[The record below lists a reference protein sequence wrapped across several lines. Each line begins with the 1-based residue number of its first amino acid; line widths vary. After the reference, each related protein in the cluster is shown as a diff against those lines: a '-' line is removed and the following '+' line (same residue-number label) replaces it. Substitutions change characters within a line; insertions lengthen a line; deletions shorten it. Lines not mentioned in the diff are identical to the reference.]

1 MEFIQKKYFCS
12 LYYIPINVSGI
23 MRKSASLLFWLASV
37 VSVVSCTKEV
47 SRESPLQGQTDNSS
61 FYATIDGQP
70 WQADSVRQT
79 VIAGGELTLTG
90 ISGAGDAI
98 AIVLP
103 GFQTGIYD
111 LNAQSA
117 GYAVFLNLGDTSS
130 LYLSNS
136 GSTAGGTVTLTSID
150 TINHTIS
157 GTFQFNLYQPADPT
171 AKAVTA
177 GVFNDI
183 PYGGGGSTGTNPTQ
197 PPPATGSSDTLQAKV
212 DGADW
217 NATDVVIQSQSG
229 LLGIAGISGQ
239 QSLVIFMPAN
249 ITAGTYAMDFNSGMY
264 FGAYST
270 DAADPTKVLL
280 AIGNGSL
287 TILENDVTNRRMRG
301 TFSFTAKSQTNS
313 NSATVTNGYF
323 AANY

>member
-1 MEFIQKKYFCS
+1 
-12 LYYIPINVSGI
+12 
-23 MRKSASLLFWLASV
+23 MRKSASLLLWLAFV
-37 VSVVSCTKEV
+37 VSVVACTKEI

-70 WQADSVRQT
+70 WQADSIRQA
-79 VIAGGELTLTG
+79 VIAGGQLTLTG
-90 ISGAGDAI
+90 VSKTGDAI

-103 GFQTGIYD
+103 GFQTGIYE

-117 GYAVFLNLGDTSS
+117 GYAVFLNPGDTSS
-130 LYLSNS
+130 LFLSNA

-157 GTFQFNLYQPADPT
+157 GTFQFNLYLPADPT

-177 GVFNDI
+177 GVFSNI
-183 PYGGGGSTGTNPTQ
+183 PYGGSTGTNPT
-197 PPPATGSSDTLQAKV
+197 PPPATGGTDTLQAKV

-217 NATDVVIQSQSG
+217 NAPDVVIQSQSG
-229 LLGIAGISGQ
+229 LLVIAGVSGQ
-239 QSLVIFMPAN
+239 QTLAIYMPAN
-249 ITAGTYAMDFNSGMY
+249 VTAGTYTMDFNSGVY
-264 FGAYST
+264 FGAYSPDVT
-270 DAADPTKVLL
+270 DTSKILL

-287 TILENDVTNRRMRG
+287 TILENDVTNRHIRG

-313 NSATVTNGYF
+313 SSVAITNGYF
-323 AANY
+323 SANY